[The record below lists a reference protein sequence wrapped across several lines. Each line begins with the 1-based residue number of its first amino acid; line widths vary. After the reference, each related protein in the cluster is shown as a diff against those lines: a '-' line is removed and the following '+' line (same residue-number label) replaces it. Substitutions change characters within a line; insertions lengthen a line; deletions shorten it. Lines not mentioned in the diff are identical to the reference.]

1 MPGLLEINVNPFNP
15 VIALQS
21 EILDGKDGKDGKD
34 DSLESRLSS
43 DHVSALIQ

>member
-1 MPGLLEINVNPFNP
+1 MPGLLEINVNPFSP

-21 EILDGKDGKDGKD
+21 EILDGKDGKD

-43 DHVSALIQ
+43 DHVSALI